1 MPRPKMPVEPYRIKV
16 VEPIGRISRR
26 EREAVLK
33 RAGLNIFNIPAE
45 KVFIDLL
52 TDSGTSAMSDNQW
65 AGLMLGDESYA
76 GARSFFHFESAVRR
90 IFGFAH
96 VIPAHQG
103 RAAERILFEA
113 LVKKGD
119 PIPNNIHF
127 DTTRANVEVRG
138 GIALDLAVEEAFDP
152 KAELPFKG
160 NMDVGKLDRFIQR
173 TGPRKIPLVMMTVT
187 NNSGGGQPASLEN
200 IRQVSEVCRGHKIP
214 FFFDACRFAEN
225 AYFIKKRER
234 GYERRSILEIA
245 REMFSLGDG
254 ATMSA
259 KKDAL
264 VNIGGFI
271 TLADS
276 GLAQKLKN
284 LLIISEGFPTYGGLA
299 GRDLEAIARGL
310 QEVLEEDYLEHRI
323 GQVAYFGDL
332 LDKAGIPIYKPVGGH
347 AVYVL
352 ADEFLP
358 HIPRDQYPGWALT
371 VALYREAGI
380 RAVEIGGVM
389 FAKDKGGGAKPEFP
403 KLELVR
409 LSVPRRVYTASH
421 LNYVAEALA
430 ELYKNRAKIRG
441 LKIVE
446 QAPHLRHFTVRMEE
460 LMPALGFRRSP
471 RPGRR

>member
-16 VEPIGRISRR
+16 VEPIRRTSRR

-33 RAGLNIFNIPAE
+33 HAGFNVFNIPAE
-45 KVFIDLL
+45 KIFIDLL

-65 AGLMLGDESYA
+65 AGIMLGDESYA
-76 GARSFFHFESAVRR
+76 GARNFFHLEEAVRR
-90 IFGFAH
+90 VFGFPH
-96 VIPAHQG
+96 VIPVHQG

-113 LVKKGD
+113 MVKRGD
-119 PIPNNIHF
+119 SVPNNIHF

-138 GIALDLAVEEAFDP
+138 GVPLDLAIEEAYDP
-152 KAELPFKG
+152 RAELPFKG
-160 NMDVGKLDRFIQR
+160 NMDVKKLDQFIRR
-173 TGPRKIPLVMMTVT
+173 TGSKKVPLVMMTVT
-187 NNSGGGQPASLEN
+187 NNSGGGQPASLQN
-200 IRQVSEVCRGHKIP
+200 IRQVSEVCHRHGVP

-225 AYFIKKRER
+225 AYFVKKREQ
-234 GYERRSILEIA
+234 GYGRKRILEIA
-245 REMFSLGDG
+245 REMFACADG

-271 TLADS
+271 TLADG
-276 GLAQKLKN
+276 GLAQRLKN

-299 GRDLEAIARGL
+299 GRDLEAMARGL
-310 QEVLEEDYLEHRI
+310 REVLEEEYLEHRI
-323 GQVAYFGDL
+323 GQVAYLGGL
-332 LDKAGIPIYKPVGGH
+332 LEQSGIPIYKPVGGH

-358 HIPRDQYPGWALT
+358 HIPRQQYPGWALT
-371 VALYREAGI
+371 IALYREAGI

-389 FAKDKGGGAKPEFP
+389 FAKDKDGRGKVSFP

-409 LSVPRRVYTASH
+409 LCLPRRVYTVSH
-421 LNYVAEALA
+421 LHYVAEALA
-430 ELYKNRAKIRG
+430 DLFRNRDRVRG
-441 LKIVE
+441 LRIVE

-460 LMPALGFRRSP
+460 I
-471 RPGRR
+471 